1 MNCINKKITNIKMN
15 SGFLIKIAIEL
26 LFVLFI
32 SISAFGQSFNPL
44 EEDRNYK
51 TGKSG
56 KIKKSNLTFK
66 KVSMRIARNY
76 KQPVKLDSV
85 EAYPLVL
92 PGRQSLRNR
101 NYKNK

>member
-1 MNCINKKITNIKMN
+1 MN
-15 SGFLIKIAIEL
+15 SGLLVKIAIEF

-32 SISAFGQSFNPL
+32 SINAMGQSINPL
-44 EEDRNYK
+44 EDDRNYK
-51 TGKSG
+51 TGKGG
-56 KIKKSNLTFK
+56 KTKKSNLSSK
-66 KVSMRIARNY
+66 RVSMRIARNY

-92 PGRQSLRNR
+92 PVQHSLRNR

>member
-1 MNCINKKITNIKMN
+1 MN

-51 TGKSG
+51 TGKGG
-56 KIKKSNLTFK
+56 KTKKSILTFK
-66 KVSMRIARNY
+66 IVSMRIARNY
-76 KQPVKLDSV
+76 KQPVKLDSLA
-85 EAYPLVL
+85 AYPLVL
-92 PGRQSLRNR
+92 PGQQSLRNR

>member
-1 MNCINKKITNIKMN
+1 MN
-15 SGFLIKIAIEL
+15 SGFLIKIAIEF

-32 SISAFGQSFNPL
+32 SVSAFGQSINPL
-44 EEDRNYK
+44 EDDRNYK
-51 TGKSG
+51 TGKGG
-56 KIKKSNLTFK
+56 KTKKSNLTPK
-66 KVSMRIARNY
+66 RVSMRIARNY

-92 PGRQSLRNR
+92 PVQQSLRNR